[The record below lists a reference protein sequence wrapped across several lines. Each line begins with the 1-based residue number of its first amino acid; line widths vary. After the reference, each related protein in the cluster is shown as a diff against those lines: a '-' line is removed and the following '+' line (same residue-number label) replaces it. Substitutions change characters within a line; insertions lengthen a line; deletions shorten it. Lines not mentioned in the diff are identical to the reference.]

1 MKSSPFIFI
10 YIVLTS
16 VCIAQPLQVTT
27 AGGNFL
33 SDNELLTSNYD
44 DNFEDRYEISEMNS
58 LLDENGFHFNQ
69 QDTQINSEFSEIPS
83 GMYRGKFI
91 MVSSKKLGA
100 ISKKGENESP
110 NSNVYCLDINE
121 KGELSRPLLF
131 SRTLNSTLDEG
142 QVAFSQDELHMY
154 FTRVDEKTKNY
165 QLFISKL
172 DAKKRGRW
180 GKPIKVIFNNPDYS
194 IENPFIKGDKLYF
207 SSNMPENNFGGF
219 DLYVSQI
226 HPNGNLSVPENLGE
240 AINTSKDEK
249 HPFISADKN
258 YFYFSSNGHYGY
270 GGFDVFRSRMYE
282 STFKAPKNIGASV
295 NTEKDELGFYLLD
308 RNLGFVAS
316 NGNSNNTLN
325 ISKIEMTS
333 VVQFMKGKVFDSSSK
348 KIISDATIN
357 LYDEY
362 GTLLNSQNTSS
373 RGFYYFN
380 VIPLDNYTIEVI
392 KKDYTTLKSKF
403 SAHKTNNNTYLVN
416 LEIEKQVIDQENK
429 LPKTN
434 ISPENGDSDFFKKQ
448 SPNSSIKEDKN
459 LNKKSSKS
467 EDIGET
473 DFFKKYS
480 PDKE

>member
-1 MKSSPFIFI
+1 MKSSPIIVIFTF
-10 YIVLTS
+10 LAS
-16 VCIAQPLQVTT
+16 LCAAQPLPETT
-27 AGGNFL
+27 LDRSFL
-33 SDNELLTSNYD
+33 SENELLTSNYD

-110 NSNVYCLDINE
+110 NSNVYCLDINQ

-142 QVAFSQDELHMY
+142 QVAFSQDELNMY
-154 FTRVDEKTKNY
+154 FTRVDEETKNF

-180 GKPIKVIFNNPDYS
+180 GKPIKVIFSNPGYS

-207 SSNMPENNFGGF
+207 SSNMPESNFGGF
-219 DLYVSQI
+219 DLYVSHI
-226 HPNGNLSVPENLGE
+226 HPNGNLGAPENLGE
-240 AINTSKDEK
+240 TINTSGDEK

-282 STFKAPKNIGASV
+282 TSFKIPKNIGATV

-325 ISKIEMTS
+325 ISKIEMTP
-333 VVQFMKGKVFDSSSK
+333 VVQFMKGKIFDANSK
-348 KIISDATIN
+348 EIISDATIN

-362 GTLLNSQNTSS
+362 GTLVNSQNTSS
-373 RGFYYFN
+373 KGFYYFN
-380 VIPLDNYTIEVI
+380 VIPLDNYTIEV
-392 KKDYTTLKSKF
+392 KRNDYHSLKTEF
-403 SAHKTNNNTYLVN
+403 SAHKTNNYTYLMN
-416 LEIEKQVIDQENK
+416 LEIEKQVIGQDNN
-429 LPKTN
+429 LPNTN
-434 ISPENGDSDFFKKQ
+434 TAPENRDSDFFKKQ
-448 SPNSSIKEDKN
+448 SPDSSKKEEKN
-459 LNKKSSKS
+459 LEKKSSKS
-467 EDIGET
+467 KEIGET

-480 PDKE
+480 PEKE